1 MNARRFLALP
11 VALAAFGLMACG
23 GSNHRRVA
31 HVAKHNTHAAATPTT
46 PKAGTEAAPKPHAP
60 EYVYS
65 PIGKRDPFRSPFA
78 DLHTAPTVKKGGRP
92 QTPLQQWGLEQLTLK
107 ATITGTSSPMAMV
120 VDPNGRGWTVHRGTL
135 IGKHWGKVTAITK
148 DCIVITEQVRDA
160 SQAVSSVKQQKC
172 LPKDQKDLDFQK
184 QFD

>member
-1 MNARRFLALP
+1 MTARRFLTFP
-11 VALAAFGLMACG
+11 VALAALGLVACG
-23 GSNHRRVA
+23 GSNHRTV
-31 HVAKHNTHAAATPTT
+31 TPTSHAIHPKSAATA
-46 PKAGTEAAPKPHAP
+46 PKAGTEAPPAAHAP

-78 DLHTAPTVKKGGRP
+78 DLRAAPVVKKGGRP
-92 QTPLQQWGLEQLTLK
+92 RTPLQQWGLEQLTLK

-120 VDPNGRGWTVHRGTL
+120 VDPDGKGWTVHRGTL
-135 IGKHWGKVTAITK
+135 IGKNWGKVTAITK

-172 LPKDQKDLDFQK
+172 LPRDQKDLDFQK

>member
-1 MNARRFLALP
+1 MSARRFLAFP
-11 VALAAFGLMACG
+11 LAFAVVGLVACG
-23 GSNHRRVA
+23 GSSRPRRA
-31 HVAKHNTHAAATPTT
+31 PAASHPVRPQATAQAPT
-46 PKAGTEAAPKPHAP
+46 AGAEGAPAAHAP

-78 DLHTAPTVKKGGRP
+78 DLRTAPVVKKGGRP
-92 QTPLQQWGLEQLTLK
+92 LTPLQRWGLEQLTLK

-120 VDPNGRGWTVHRGTL
+120 VDPDGKGWTVHRGTL
-135 IGKHWGKVTAITK
+135 IGKNWGKVTAITK